1 MQFHENFEWDQ
12 GKAAKNLKK
21 HRVSL
26 EDAAYVL
33 SDQEADVY
41 HIEEYDEKH
50 SADEDRY
57 LTTASHPDDR
67 SIVLRIAWADASTR
81 RHKITRIISAR
92 AATPAEAAQYAKEIS
107 AK

>member
-57 LTTASHPDDR
+57 LTTASHPDD
-67 SIVLRIAWADASTR
+67 
-81 RHKITRIISAR
+81 
-92 AATPAEAAQYAKEIS
+92 
-107 AK
+107 